1 VIAAAKPFMQETAT
15 IGAFTAPH
23 ESPATDAAMIKYVST
38 FAQKMSGA
46 HYNPHVSIGVAP
58 KDYLDQMVKEPFA
71 SFTFSPAGA
80 AVFQLGPYG
89 TAARKLKEWELK

>member
-1 VIAAAKPFMQETAT
+1 MQETAT

-23 ESPATDAAMIKYVST
+23 ENPATDAVIIQYVST
-38 FAQKMSGA
+38 FALKMSGA
-46 HYNPHVSIGVAP
+46 QYNPHVSIGVAP
-58 KDYLDQMVKEPFA
+58 KDYLDQMLKEPFA

-89 TAARKLKEWELK
+89 TAARKLKAWDLN